1 MKIKYRDYFSEAVRM
16 NKKLIKLIDELSKVR
31 VYNSCGVFQG
41 VMIRDNKKAYKLIL
55 KARKIMEKEKA
66 KNYEK

>member
-1 MKIKYRDYFSEAVRM
+1 MSKQ
-16 NKKLIKLIDELSKVR
+16 LIKLIDELSKIR
-31 VYNSCGVFQG
+31 IYNSCGVFQG

-66 KNYEK
+66 KSYEK